1 MNHTA
6 PVFAVSLFFS
16 LFLSV
21 LLTNT
26 NAYALPNVQQV
37 PSLQTSSTLAKLYPI
52 IITSLSKGQLVSIGK
67 DIALSGLIT
76 AYDAASQCHVS
87 INVNGANPHRSTID
101 TVHNGPADYSNWNVL
116 LTYTIKSLGMDNKTG
131 AKNTCSSNGITQ
143 VVATPNQEQE
153 QDVIKTNNSTE
164 SNKTNADRTL
174 PIKSLM
180 TDNNKAVKN
189 NSTRSTSSTSR
200 TLDLVYVGSSKL
212 SGYIRNTKS
221 TTQDA
226 PFILPFP

>member
-37 PSLQTSSTLAKLYPI
+37 LPLQTSSTLAKLYPI
-52 IITSLSKGQLVSIGK
+52 IITSLSKGQLVSTGK

-76 AYDAASQCHVS
+76 AYDAASRCQVS
-87 INVNGANPHRSTID
+87 VNGTNPHRSTLD
-101 TVHNGPADYSNWNVL
+101 TVHDGAADYYNWNVL
-116 LTYTIKSLGMDNKTG
+116 LTYTIKSVGLDNKTG

-164 SNKTNADRTL
+164 ANKTNADRTL
-174 PIKSLM
+174 PVKSLIA
-180 TDNNKAVKN
+180 DNDKAVKN

-200 TLDLVYVGSSKL
+200 TLDLIYVGSSKL

>member
-1 MNHTA
+1 MNYIA

-26 NAYALPNVQQV
+26 NAYALPNEQQI
-37 PSLQTSSTLAKLYPI
+37 PLLQTSSTLAKLYPI
-52 IITSLSKGQLVSIGK
+52 IITSLSKGQQVSTGK

-87 INVNGANPHRSTID
+87 INVNGANPHQSTID
-101 TVHNGPADYSNWNVL
+101 TVHNGAADYSNWNVL
-116 LTYTIKSLGMDNKTG
+116 LTYTIKSRGMDNKMG

-143 VVATPNQEQE
+143 VVATPKQQQE
-153 QDVIKTNNSTE
+153 QDVIKTNNSAE
-164 SNKTNADRTL
+164 ANKTNADTTL

-200 TLDLVYVGSSKL
+200 TLDLIYVDSSKL
-212 SGYIRNTKS
+212 SGYVGNTKS
-221 TTQDA
+221 TAQDA